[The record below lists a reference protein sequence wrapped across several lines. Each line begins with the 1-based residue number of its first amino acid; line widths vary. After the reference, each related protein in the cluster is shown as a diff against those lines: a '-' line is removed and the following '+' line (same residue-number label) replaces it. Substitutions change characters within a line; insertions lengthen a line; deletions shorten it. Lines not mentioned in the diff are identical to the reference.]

1 MPKTH
6 GFRAGTRAI
15 MRKGIREKGMRPPAY
30 LLQEYKVGDK
40 VLVKINSTYH
50 KGMPHR
56 RYHGKVGTVIAPR
69 GRAYVLRVRSMEKL
83 KDIIVRPEHIVP
95 YGES

>member
-1 MPKTH
+1 
-6 GFRAGTRAI
+6 
-15 MRKGIREKGMRPPAY
+15 MRKEVREKGMKPPAY
-30 LLQEYKVGDK
+30 LLHEYKIGDK
-40 VLVKINSTYH
+40 VLVRINSAYH

-56 RYHGKVGTVIAPR
+56 RYHGKIGTVIATR
-69 GRAYVLRVRSMEKL
+69 GRAYVLRVKSLAKL

>member
-1 MPKTH
+1 
-6 GFRAGTRAI
+6 
-15 MRKGIREKGMRPPAY
+15 MRKGAREKGMRPPAY
-30 LLQEYKVGDK
+30 LLHEYKVGDK
-40 VLVKINSTYH
+40 VLVKINSAYH

-56 RYHGKVGTVIAPR
+56 RDHGKIGTVIAPR
-69 GRAYVLRVRSMEKL
+69 GRAYVLRVRSMDKL